1 MYRTQMISAHSGD
14 ANPSKLPGPE
24 AGQPQNIPADCIP
37 WLTTC
42 GVVKDNVFLK
52 DWNYGMNR
60 IKTEGLIQV

>member
-1 MYRTQMISAHSGD
+1 MYRTQITSAHSGD

-24 AGQPQNIPADCIP
+24 AGQSQNIP

-52 DWNYGMNR
+52 
-60 IKTEGLIQV
+60 V